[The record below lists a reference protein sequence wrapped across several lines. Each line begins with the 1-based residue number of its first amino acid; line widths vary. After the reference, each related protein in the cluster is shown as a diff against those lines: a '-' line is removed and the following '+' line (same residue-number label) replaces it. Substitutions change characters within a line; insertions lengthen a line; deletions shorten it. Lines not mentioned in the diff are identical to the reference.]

1 MLLARE
7 AMVFRPSSNDRYSVG
22 RPIED
27 ALGSSA
33 ASDGCAAAATAAA
46 LAAAAAATASTA
58 ALASELTMAGVGDG
72 AKTTSCKESSAGELA
87 GSKWEP

>member
-7 AMVFRPSSNDRYSVG
+7 AMVLRPSSNDRYSVG

-33 ASDGCAAAATAAA
+33 ASDGSAAAAAAAA
-46 LAAAAAATASTA
+46 LAAAAAASTA

-87 GSKWEP
+87 GSNWEP